1 MNDLDRALSDITAM
15 RHQMARSLV
24 FRGYGPATLAATGV
38 LALLAAAA
46 QAVFIEHPA
55 EHIIAYL
62 TLWIATA
69 TLSVILIGVE
79 MVTRSRR
86 IHSDLAERM
95 ILSAVEQFVPAAA
108 AGLLL
113 TVMMMRRAP
122 ESLWMLPG
130 LWQIVFSLGVFASC
144 RFLPGPMPVVGGWY
158 LAAGLVCIGFA
169 DGQYALSPWAMGVPY
184 GVGQLL
190 VAAVLYHSA
199 GENDDQPWT

>member
-1 MNDLDRALSDITAM
+1 MNDLDKALSDITAM
-15 RHQMARSLV
+15 RHQMARSVV
-24 FRGYGPATLAATGV
+24 FRGYGPATLAGTGV
-38 LALLAAAA
+38 LAMLASAA
-46 QAVFIEHPA
+46 QSRLIAHPA
-55 EHIIAYL
+55 DHIIAYL

-113 TVMMMRRAP
+113 TAVMLSRAP
-122 ESLWMLPG
+122 GTLWMLPG

-144 RFLPGPMPVVGGWY
+144 RFLPGPMHVIGGWY
-158 LAAGLVCIGFA
+158 LAAGLACLAFA
-169 DGQYALSPWAMGVPY
+169 NGENAFSPWAMGVPY
-184 GVGQLL
+184 GIGQLL
-190 VAAVLYHSA
+190 VAAVVYHSA

>member
-1 MNDLDRALSDITAM
+1 MHDLDKALSDITAM
-15 RHQMARSLV
+15 RHQMARSV
-24 FRGYGPATLAATGV
+24 EFRGYGPATLAATGA

-46 QAVFIEHPA
+46 QALWLEHPA
-55 EHIIAYL
+55 DNIIAYL

-69 TLSVILIGVE
+69 SLSVVLIGVE

-86 IHSDLAERM
+86 IHSGLAERM

-113 TVMMMRRAP
+113 TAVMMSRAP

-130 LWQIVFSLGVFASC
+130 LWQIVFSLGIFASC
-144 RFLPGPMPVVGGWY
+144 RFLPGPMPAVGAWY
-158 LAAGLVCIGFA
+158 LAAGLICL
-169 DGQYALSPWAMGVPY
+169 ALANGEHAFSPWAMGVPY
-184 GVGQLL
+184 GIGQLL

-199 GENDDQPWT
+199 GESDERPGS

>member
-1 MNDLDRALSDITAM
+1 MNDLDKALSDITAM
-15 RHQMARSLV
+15 RHQMARSVV
-24 FRGYGPATLAATGV
+24 FRGYGPATLAGTGV
-38 LALLAAAA
+38 LAMLASAA
-46 QAVFIEHPA
+46 QSQLIAHPA
-55 EHIIAYL
+55 DHIIAYL

-113 TVMMMRRAP
+113 TAVMLSRAP
-122 ESLWMLPG
+122 GTLWMLPG

-144 RFLPGPMPVVGGWY
+144 RFLPGPMHVIGGWY
-158 LAAGLVCIGFA
+158 LAAGLACLAFA
-169 DGQYALSPWAMGVPY
+169 NGENAFSPWAMGVPY
-184 GVGQLL
+184 GIGQLL
-190 VAAVLYHSA
+190 VAAVVYHSA